1 MINQKL
7 RIYLFQIINSN
18 QNHLEKLIL
27 KEILLFNKKDLD
39 KIYPLIDQ

>member
-18 QNHLEKLIL
+18 QNHFEKLIL

-39 KIYPLIDQ
+39 KIYPLKDQ